1 MKNTTLRSPT
11 LARFAPALAAAALVL
26 AAPLAWAQAA
36 AKNAVESVTFSSIQ
50 GGKILV
56 KVGLKE
62 ALGAA
67 PQGFAVS
74 NPPRIAIDLP
84 ETVNG
89 TGRNQI
95 EAGEGDLRSISLVQ
109 TANRTRLV
117 MNLTRTLPYTQAIDG
132 NQLVVTIDGSQAAP
146 GATASA
152 TTAAAPA
159 VFAEATPATSGV
171 RYNVRDV
178 DFRRGNAGEGRVIVD
193 LSSPNMGIDIR
204 TQGRQLV
211 VDFINASVPRNLVR
225 RMDVGD
231 FGTPVRFVD
240 TFEQGGNGRLV
251 IEPRGLWEYSAYQ
264 TDTQFIVEVK
274 PVKEDPNKLVQ
285 SSTPGYAGEKLSL
298 NFQNV
303 EVRAVLQ
310 VIADFTGLNIITS
323 DTVGGNLTLRLKDV
337 PWDQALDII
346 LQAKG
351 LSKRKNGNVVL
362 IAPTDELA
370 AKEKLALEAQAA
382 VGDLEP
388 VRTES
393 FALSYA
399 KAEDLK
405 KLLTDKDQRILSKR
419 GSASTDERTNTL
431 FIQDSGA
438 RLEEARRLVQ
448 QLDVPVRQ
456 VLIEARIVIA
466 DDKWGRQLGARFGTQ
481 SAFHTDNYNVG
492 MSGSLTDTTTGSLAQ
507 NPQSRGSASLA
518 LPYGQGGG
526 TMGYATET
534 GLTGLI
540 PIGAQPQQLNVNLP
554 VTGAA
559 GQLALSILNL
569 GSGNLVN
576 VELSALEAD
585 NRGKVVSSPRVITAD
600 KKKAVISQ
608 GTEIPYLTATASGA
622 TAVVF
627 KPAVLE
633 LSVTPRITPDDRII
647 MDLDV
652 KKDSVG
658 QLVPSSA
665 GTIPSID
672 TKKVSTQV
680 LVDNGDTIVLG
691 GIFEQTTRTT
701 VTKVPF
707 LGDIPVVGNLFKTTQ
722 KQDDK
727 TELLIFVTPKIVKD
741 SLSVR

>member
-1 MKNTTLRSPT
+1 VTTTLRISTKFGAT
-11 LARFAPALAAAALVL
+11 LAAIALVL
-26 AAPLAWAQAA
+26 AAPLAWAQGA
-36 AKNAVESVTFSSIQ
+36 AKNAVESINFSSVQ

-56 KVGLKE
+56 KVALKE
-62 ALGAA
+62 PLAA
-67 PQGFAVS
+67 TPQGFAVT

-84 ETVNG
+84 DTVNG
-89 TGRNQI
+89 TGRTQI
-95 EAGEGDLRSISLVQ
+95 EAGEGDLRSVSIVQ
-109 TANRTRLV
+109 TASRTRLV
-117 MNLTRTLPYTQAIDG
+117 MNLTRNLTYTQSVDG
-132 NQLVVTIDGSQAAP
+132 RQLVVTIDASQAPA
-146 GATASA
+146 GGGAVATAPS
-152 TTAAAPA
+152 AAPM
-159 VFAEATPATSGV
+159 VFAEAGTPATV
-171 RYNVRDV
+171 RYNLRDV
-178 DFRRGNAGEGRVIVD
+178 DFRRGNTAEGRIVVD
-193 LSSPNMGIDIR
+193 LSSANIGIDIR
-204 TQGRQLV
+204 QQGRQLV
-211 VDFINASVPRNLVR
+211 VDFINTNVPRNLVR
-225 RMDVGD
+225 RLDVGD

-240 TFEQGGNGRLV
+240 TFEQAGNARIV
-251 IEPRGLWEYSAYQ
+251 VEPRGLWEYSAYQ

-274 PVKEDPNKLVQ
+274 PVKEDPNRLVQ

-382 VGDLEP
+382 VSDLEP

-399 KAEDLK
+399 KAADIQG
-405 KLLTDKDQRILSKR
+405 LLTSKDQRILSKR
-419 GSASTDERTNTL
+419 GAASVDERTNTI
-431 FIQDSGA
+431 FVQDTGG
-438 RLEEARRLVQ
+438 RLEEARRLIL

-466 DDKWGRQLGARFGTQ
+466 DDKWGRQLGVRFGTQ
-481 SAFHTDNYNVG
+481 SAFNTNNYNFGVSGTAVDTVG
-492 MSGSLTDTTTGSLAQ
+492 PVGN
-507 NPQSRGSASLA
+507 NPVSRGSSSLSS
-518 LPYGQGGG
+518 PYGG
-526 TMGYATET
+526 TGFSVPP
-534 GLTGLI
+534 GLGNL
-540 PIGAQPQQLNVNLP
+540 PIGAQPEQLNVNLP
-554 VTGAA
+554 VAGAA

-576 VELSALEAD
+576 IELSALEAD

-600 KKKAVISQ
+600 KKRAVISQ
-608 GTEIPYLTATASGA
+608 GTEIPYLTAAASGA
-622 TAVVF
+622 TTVSF
-627 KPAVLE
+627 KPATLE
-633 LSVTPRITPDDRII
+633 LAVTPRITPDDRII
-647 MDLDV
+647 MDLEV

-658 QLVPSSA
+658 ALIPSGTA
-665 GTIPSID
+665 GGTIPSID

-701 VTKVPF
+701 VDKVPF
-707 LGDIPVVGNLFKTTQ
+707 LGDLPLVGYMFKRTV

-741 SLSVR
+741 TLTVR

>member
-1 MKNTTLRSPT
+1 MTTTLRLPAAGRIGS
-11 LARFAPALAAAALVL
+11 ALAAL
-26 AAPLAWAQAA
+26 AFACSASFAWAQDAT
-36 AKNAVESVTFSSIQ
+36 KNAVESIDFASTQNGQVVV
-50 GGKILV
+50 KI
-56 KVGLKE
+56 GLKQP
-62 ALGAA
+62 LAA
-67 PQGFAVS
+67 PPQGFAVT

-84 ETVNG
+84 DTVSALS
-89 TGRNQI
+89 RNQI
-95 EAGEGDLRSISLVQ
+95 EAGEGDLRSVSVVQ
-109 TANRTRLV
+109 TPTRTRLV
-117 MNLTRTLPYTQAIDG
+117 MNLGRNLPYTQAIVG
-132 NQLVVTIDGSQAAP
+132 KQLIVTIDGGAAAAGSAAP
-146 GATASA
+146 SSAATRFAE
-152 TTAAAPA
+152 PA
-159 VFAEATPATSGV
+159 VGSNV
-171 RYNVRDV
+171 RYDLRDV
-178 DFRRGNAGEGRVIVD
+178 DFRRGNMGEGRIVVD
-193 LSSPNMGIDIR
+193 LSSPSIGIDIR
-204 TQGRQLV
+204 QQGRQVV
-211 VDFINASVPRNLVR
+211 VDFLNTDVPRNLVR
-225 RMDVGD
+225 RLDVGD

-240 TFEQGGNGRLV
+240 TFEQAGNARMV

-264 TDTQFIVEVK
+264 TDTQFILEVK
-274 PVKEDPNKLVQ
+274 PLREDPNRLVQ
-285 SSTPGYAGEKLSL
+285 SATPGYAGEKLSL

-323 DTVGGNLTLRLKDV
+323 DTVHGNLTLRLKDV

-362 IAPTDELA
+362 IAPTEELA
-370 AKEKLALEAQAA
+370 AKEKLALEASAA
-382 VGDLEP
+382 ISDLEP

-399 KAEDLK
+399 KAEDLQ
-405 KLLTDKDQRILSKR
+405 KLLANKDQKILSKR
-419 GSASTDERTNTL
+419 GSATVDERTNTL
-431 FIQDSGA
+431 FVQDTGG
-438 RLEEARRLVQ
+438 RLEEARKLVQ

-481 SAFHTDNYNVG
+481 SAFNSNNYNYGV
-492 MSGSLTDTTTGSLAQ
+492 SGSLTDTVTPLSN
-507 NPQSRGSASLA
+507 NPVSRGSSSLTYAGA
-518 LPYGQGGG
+518 LPSNAGFSSGSNTSG
-526 TMGYATET
+526 TV
-534 GLTGLI
+534 
-540 PIGAQPQQLNVNLP
+540 PIGAQPEQLNVNLP
-554 VTGAA
+554 VVGAA

-600 KKKAVISQ
+600 KKKAIISQ
-608 GTEIPYLTATASGA
+608 GTEIPYLTAAASGA
-622 TAVVF
+622 TTVAF

-633 LSVTPRITPDDRII
+633 LAVTPRITPDDRII
-647 MDLDV
+647 MDLEV
-652 KKDSVG
+652 KKDAVG
-658 QLVPSSA
+658 QIFS
-665 GTIPSID
+665 GIPSVD

-701 VTKVPF
+701 VDKVPF
-707 LGDIPVVGNLFKTTQ
+707 LGDVPVIGNLFKRTV

-741 SLSVR
+741 SLTVH

>member
-1 MKNTTLRSPT
+1 VTTTIRIATSGKLG
-11 LARFAPALAAAALVL
+11 AALAALALVL
-26 AAPLAWAQAA
+26 AAPLAWAQAP
-36 AKNAVESVTFSSIQ
+36 AKNAVESINFSQVQ
-50 GGKILV
+50 GGKIIV

-62 ALGAA
+62 PLAA
-67 PQGFAVS
+67 PPQGFAVT
-74 NPPRIAIDLP
+74 NPPRIAVDLP
-84 ETVNG
+84 DTVNAMNR
-89 TGRNQI
+89 TQI
-95 EAGEGDLRSISLVQ
+95 EAGEGDLKSVSIVQ

-117 MNLTRTLPYTQAIDG
+117 MNLTRNLTYTQALDG
-132 NQLVVTIDGSQAAP
+132 NQLVVTIDGSQAQASSAMV
-146 GATASA
+146 ATAPSSA
-152 TTAAAPA
+152 PTL
-159 VFAEATPATSGV
+159 FAEPAAGANV
-171 RYNVRDV
+171 RYNLRDV
-178 DFRRGNAGEGRVIVD
+178 DFRRGQSSEGRVVVD
-193 LSSPNMGIDIR
+193 LSSANIGIDIR
-204 TQGRQLV
+204 QQGRQVV
-211 VDFINASVPRNLVR
+211 VDFLSTNVPRNLVR
-225 RMDVGD
+225 RLDVGD

-240 TFEQGGNGRLV
+240 TFEQGGNARMV
-251 IEPRGLWEYSAYQ
+251 IEPRGIWEYSAYQ
-264 TDTQFIVEVK
+264 TDTQFILEVK
-274 PVKEDPNKLVQ
+274 PVKEDPNRLVQ

-370 AKEKLALEAQAA
+370 AKEKLALEAQNA
-382 VGDLEP
+382 VSDLEP

-399 KAEDLK
+399 KASDLK
-405 KLLTDKDQRILSKR
+405 ALLSDKDQRILSKR
-419 GSASTDERTNTL
+419 GSSTVDERTNTL
-431 FIQDSGA
+431 FIQDTGA
-438 RLEEARRLVQ
+438 RLEEARRLVL

-466 DDKWGRQLGARFGTQ
+466 DDLWGRQLGARFGTQ
-481 SAFHTDNYNVG
+481 SAFNSNQYNVG
-492 MSGSLTDTTTGSLAQ
+492 VSGTLQDTANVLSGNALSRGATSLAT
-507 NPQSRGSASLA
+507 GA
-518 LPYGQGGG
+518 LPS
-526 TMGYATET
+526 A
-534 GLTGLI
+534 
-540 PIGAQPQQLNVNLP
+540 AQPEQLNVNLP
-554 VTGAA
+554 VVGAA
-559 GQLALSILNL
+559 GSVGLSILNL

-576 VELSALEAD
+576 IELSALETD

-608 GTEIPYLTATASGA
+608 GTEIPYLTAAASGA
-622 TAVVF
+622 TTVAF

-633 LSVTPRITPDDRII
+633 LSVTPRITPDDKII
-647 MDLDV
+647 MDLEV

-658 QLVPSSA
+658 QIFS
-665 GTIPSID
+665 GIPSID
-672 TKKVSTQV
+672 TKKVATQV

-691 GIFEQTTRTT
+691 GIFEQTTQTT

-707 LGDIPVVGNLFKTTQ
+707 LGDIPFLGNLFKNTAKT
-722 KQDDK
+722 DNK

-741 SLSVR
+741 SLTVR

>member
-1 MKNTTLRSPT
+1 MTTTLRIPIS
-11 LARFAPALAAAALVL
+11 ARLGTALAALVL
-26 AAPLAWAQAA
+26 ALAAPVAWAQGA
-36 AKNAVESVTFSSIQ
+36 AKNAVESIDFSSVQ
-50 GGKILV
+50 GGKVVV
-56 KVGLKE
+56 KIGLRQPL
-62 ALGAA
+62 ATT
-67 PQGFAVS
+67 PQAFAVT
-74 NPPRIAIDLP
+74 NPPRVAIDLP
-84 ETVNG
+84 DTVNALNR
-89 TGRNQI
+89 TQV
-95 EAGEGDLRSISLVQ
+95 EAGEGDLRNVSVVQ
-109 TANRTRLV
+109 TASRTRLV
-117 MNLTRTLPYTQAIDG
+117 LNLNRNMTFTQAVDG
-132 NQLVVTIDGSQAAP
+132 KQLVVTLAGTQGAA
-146 GATASA
+146 GASA
-152 TTAAAPA
+152 ANAPSSA
-159 VFAEATPATSGV
+159 TVFAEAAPGSGV

-178 DFRRGNAGEGRVIVD
+178 DFRRGNMGEGRIVVD
-193 LSSPNMGIDIR
+193 LSSPNVGIDIR
-204 TQGRQLV
+204 QQGRQVL
-211 VDFINASVPRNLVR
+211 VDFINTDVPPNLVR
-225 RMDVGD
+225 RLDVAD
-231 FGTPVRFVD
+231 FATPVRFVD
-240 TFEQGGNGRLV
+240 TFEQAGNARMV

-264 TDTQFIVEVK
+264 TDTQFILEVK
-274 PVKEDPNKLVQ
+274 PVKEDPNRLVQ
-285 SSTPGYAGEKLSL
+285 SATPGYAGEKLSL

-351 LSKRKNGNVVL
+351 LSKRKNGNVIL

-382 VGDLEP
+382 VSDLEP

-399 KAEDLK
+399 KAEDLQ
-405 KLLTDKDQRILSKR
+405 KLLTNKDQKILSKR
-419 GSASTDERTNTL
+419 GTATVDERTNTL
-431 FIQDSGA
+431 FVQDTGG
-438 RLEEARRLVQ
+438 RLEEARRLIQ

-481 SAFHTDNYNVG
+481 SAFNTNNYNLGV
-492 MSGSLTDTTTGSLAQ
+492 SGSLTDTVAALSGNPISRGANSLASALSPAAGGFA
-507 NPQSRGSASLA
+507 NPSA
-518 LPYGQGGG
+518 
-526 TMGYATET
+526 
-534 GLTGLI
+534 GLV
-540 PIGAQPQQLNVNLP
+540 PNGAQPEQLNVNLP
-554 VTGAA
+554 VVGAA

-608 GTEIPYLTATASGA
+608 GTEIPYLTAAASGA
-622 TAVVF
+622 TTVAF
-627 KPAVLE
+627 KPAVLQ

-652 KKDSVG
+652 RKDSVG
-658 QLVPSSA
+658 QVFNN
-665 GTIPSID
+665 IPSVD
-672 TKKVSTQV
+672 TKQVQTQV

-691 GIFEQTTRTT
+691 GIYEQTTQTT
-701 VTKVPF
+701 VNKVPF
-707 LGDIPVVGNLFKTTQ
+707 LGDLPLVGVLFRNVQ

-741 SLSVR
+741 ALTVR

>member
-1 MKNTTLRSPT
+1 VTTTLRIPIPGW
-11 LARFAPALAAAALVL
+11 LRAALAASALAF
-26 AAPLAWAQAA
+26 AAPFAWGQDA
-36 AKNAVESVTFSSIQ
+36 AKNAVESIDFSSVQ
-50 GGKILV
+50 GGKIVV
-56 KVGLKE
+56 KVGLRQPLQ
-62 ALGAA
+62 AL
-67 PQGFAVS
+67 PQGFTVT

-84 ETVNG
+84 DTVNALK
-89 TGRNQI
+89 RNQV
-95 EAGEGDLRSISLVQ
+95 EAGEGDLRSVSVVQ
-109 TANRTRLV
+109 TASRTRLV
-117 MNLTRTLPYTQAIDG
+117 MNLTRNMTYKQALDG
-132 NQLVVTIDGSQAAP
+132 NKLIVTIDGGQV
-146 GATASA
+146 ASA
-152 TTAAAPA
+152 GGASVTAPSAGPT
-159 VFAEATPATSGV
+159 VFAEATPGSAV
-171 RYNVRDV
+171 RYNLRDV
-178 DFRRGNAGEGRVIVD
+178 DFRRGNLGEGRIVVD
-193 LSSPNMGIDIR
+193 LSSANVGIDIR
-204 TQGRQLV
+204 QQGRQVL
-211 VDFINASVPRNLVR
+211 VDFINTDVAPNLVR
-225 RMDVGD
+225 RLDVGD

-240 TFEQGGNGRLV
+240 TFEQAGNARMV

-264 TDTQFIVEVK
+264 TDTQFILEVK
-274 PVKEDPNKLVQ
+274 PVKEDPNRLVQ
-285 SSTPGYAGEKLSL
+285 SATPGYAGEKLSL

-323 DTVGGNLTLRLKDV
+323 DSVGGNLTLRLKDV

-382 VGDLEP
+382 VSDLEP

-399 KAEDLK
+399 KAEDLQ
-405 KLLTDKDQRILSKR
+405 KLLTNKDQKILSKR
-419 GSASTDERTNTL
+419 GTATIDERTNTL
-431 FIQDSGA
+431 FVQDTGG

-466 DDKWGRQLGARFGTQ
+466 DDLWGRQLGARFGTQ
-481 SAFHTDNYNVG
+481 SAFNNNNYNFGV
-492 MSGSLTDTTTGSLAQ
+492 SGSLNDTVTPLAN
-507 NPQSRGSASLA
+507 NPVSRGSSSLTYQGTTPQSAGFSGNTAAS
-518 LPYGQGGG
+518 G
-526 TMGYATET
+526 T
-534 GLTGLI
+534 I
-540 PIGAQPQQLNVNLP
+540 PIGAQPDQLNVNLP
-554 VTGAA
+554 VVGAT

-600 KKKAVISQ
+600 KKKAIISQ
-608 GTEIPYLTATASGA
+608 GTEIPYLTAAASGA
-622 TAVVF
+622 TTVAF

-633 LSVTPRITPDDRII
+633 LAVTPRITPDDRII
-647 MDLDV
+647 MDLEV
-652 KKDSVG
+652 KKDTVG
-658 QLVPSSA
+658 QIFS
-665 GTIPSID
+665 GIPSVD
-672 TKKVSTQV
+672 TKKVNTQV
-680 LVDNGDTIVLG
+680 LVDNGDTVVLG

-701 VTKVPF
+701 VDKVPF
-707 LGDIPVVGNLFKTTQ
+707 LGDMPLVGALFRRTV

-741 SLSVR
+741 ALTVR

>member
-1 MKNTTLRSPT
+1 MTTTLRIPIS
-11 LARFAPALAAAALVL
+11 RFGAAAAALAL
-26 AAPLAWAQAA
+26 AIATPLAWAQGA
-36 AKNAVESVTFSSIQ
+36 AKNAVESINFSTIQ
-50 GGKILV
+50 GAKILV
-56 KVGLKE
+56 KVALKE
-62 ALGAA
+62 PLAA
-67 PQGFAVS
+67 TPQGFAVT

-84 ETVNG
+84 DTVNA
-89 TGRNQI
+89 TGRTQI
-95 EAGEGDLRSISLVQ
+95 DAGEGDLRSVSLVQ
-109 TANRTRLV
+109 TASRTRLV
-117 MNLTRTLPYTQAIDG
+117 MNLTRNLTYTQSLDG
-132 NQLVVTIDGSQAAP
+132 RTLLVTIDGSQTP
-146 GATASA
+146 TSGGTVATAPSA
-152 TTAAAPA
+152 GPT
-159 VFAEATPATSGV
+159 VFAEAAPSSTV
-171 RYNVRDV
+171 RYNLRDV
-178 DFRRGNAGEGRVIVD
+178 DFRRGNSGEGRVVVD
-193 LSSPNMGIDIR
+193 LSSANIGIDIR
-204 TQGRQLV
+204 QQGRQLL
-211 VDFINASVPRNLVR
+211 VDFINTNVPRNLVR
-225 RMDVGD
+225 RLDVGD

-240 TFEQGGNGRLV
+240 TFDQSGNARMV
-251 IEPRGLWEYSAYQ
+251 IEPRGIWEYSAYQ
-264 TDTQFIVEVK
+264 TDTQFIIEVK
-274 PVKEDPNKLVQ
+274 PVKEDPNRLVQ

-370 AKEKLALEAQAA
+370 AKEKLALEANAA
-382 VGDLEP
+382 ISDLEP

-399 KAEDLK
+399 KAEDLR
-405 KLLTDKDQRILSKR
+405 KLLSDKDQRILSKR
-419 GSASTDERTNTL
+419 GSASIDERTNTI
-431 FIQDSGA
+431 FVQDSGG
-438 RLEEARRLVQ
+438 RLEEVRRLIA
-448 QLDVPVRQ
+448 QLDIPVRQ

-481 SAFHTDNYNVG
+481 SAFSSNSYNFGV
-492 MSGSLTDTTTGSLAQ
+492 SGTLNDTVQPLTN
-507 NPQSRGSASLA
+507 NPTSRGSSSLT
-518 LPYGQGGG
+518 YNQGTPNLLWAVPPQVG
-526 TMGYATET
+526 T
-534 GLTGLI
+534 I
-540 PIGAQPQQLNVNLP
+540 PMGAQPEQLNVNLP
-554 VTGAA
+554 VIGAA

-608 GTEIPYLTATASGA
+608 GTELPYRTAAASGA
-622 TAVVF
+622 TTISF

-633 LSVTPRITPDDRII
+633 LAVTPRITPDDRII
-647 MDLDV
+647 MDLEV

-658 QLVPSSA
+658 QIFDN
-665 GTIPSID
+665 IPSID
-672 TKKVSTQV
+672 TKKVTTQV

-701 VTKVPF
+701 VDKVPF
-707 LGDIPVVGNLFKTTQ
+707 LGDVPFVGALFRRTI

-741 SLSVR
+741 ALTIR

>member
-1 MKNTTLRSPT
+1 MITTLRIPT
-11 LARFAPALAAAALVL
+11 PGTLGAALAAFVLAL
-26 AAPLAWAQAA
+26 AAPLAWAQST
-36 AKNAVESVTFSSIQ
+36 AKNAVESVTFSQIQ

-56 KVGLKE
+56 KIGLKE
-62 ALGAA
+62 PLAA
-67 PQGFAVS
+67 PPQGFAVT

-84 ETVNG
+84 DTVNA
-89 TGRNQI
+89 TGRSQI
-95 EAGEGDLRSISLVQ
+95 EAGEGDLRSVSLVQ
-109 TANRTRLV
+109 TASRTRLV
-117 MNLTRTLPYTQAIDG
+117 MNLTRNLTYTQSVDG
-132 NQLVVTIDGSQAAP
+132 RQLVVTIDGSQVP
-146 GATASA
+146 VSGTTVATAPSA
-152 TTAAAPA
+152 SQT
-159 VFAEATPATSGV
+159 VFAEAAPGMSQ
-171 RYNVRDV
+171 RFNLRDV
-178 DFRRGNAGEGRVIVD
+178 DFRRGNMGEGRVVVD
-193 LSSPNMGIDIR
+193 LSSANIGIDIR
-204 TQGRQLV
+204 QQGRQVL
-211 VDFINASVPRNLVR
+211 VDFVNTNVPRNLVR

-240 TFEQGGNGRLV
+240 TFEQGGNARMV
-251 IEPRGLWEYSAYQ
+251 IEPRGIWEYSAYQ
-264 TDTQFIVEVK
+264 TDTQFILEVK
-274 PVKEDPNKLVQ
+274 PVKEDPNKMVQ
-285 SSTPGYAGEKLSL
+285 SASPGYAGEKLSL

-370 AKEKLALEAQAA
+370 AKEKLALEAQNA
-382 VGDLEP
+382 VSDLEP

-399 KAEDLK
+399 KAEDLR
-405 KLLTDKDQRILSKR
+405 KLLSDKDQRILSKR
-419 GSASTDERTNTL
+419 GSASVDERTNTL
-431 FIQDSGA
+431 FVQDSGG
-438 RLEEARRLVQ
+438 RLEEARRLIL

-481 SAFHTDNYNVG
+481 SAFNTNNYNLGVSGNLLDTAAPVG
-492 MSGSLTDTTTGSLAQ
+492 N
-507 NPQSRGSASLA
+507 NPVSRGSSSLTFNRGNPDNLFA
-518 LPYGQGGG
+518 TPAG
-526 TMGYATET
+526 TGT
-534 GLTGLI
+534 I
-540 PIGAQPQQLNVNLP
+540 PIGAQPEQLNVNLP
-554 VTGAA
+554 ALGAPA
-559 GQLALSILNL
+559 LALSILNL

-608 GTEIPYLTATASGA
+608 GTEIPYLTSSPSGA
-622 TAVVF
+622 TTVQF

-633 LSVTPRITPDDRII
+633 LSVTPRITPDDKII
-647 MDLDV
+647 MDLEV
-652 KKDSVG
+652 KKDAVG
-658 QLVPSSA
+658 QVFSN
-665 GTIPSID
+665 IPSID

-701 VTKVPF
+701 VDKVPF
-707 LGDIPVVGNLFKTTQ
+707 LGDVPFLGAVFRRTV

-741 SLSVR
+741 TLTVR

>member
-1 MKNTTLRSPT
+1 MLRFPT
-11 LARFAPALAAAALVL
+11 IGRIGTAIAALILALA
-26 AAPLAWAQAA
+26 AAPLAWAQGAA
-36 AKNAVESVTFSSIQ
+36 NAVESINFSQIQ
-50 GGKILV
+50 GGKIIV
-56 KVGLKE
+56 KVGMRD
-62 ALGAA
+62 ALAA
-67 PQGFAVS
+67 TPQGFAVT

-84 ETVNG
+84 NTVNALN
-89 TGRNQI
+89 RNQI
-95 EAGEGDLRSISLVQ
+95 EAGEGDLRSVSIVQ

-117 MNLTRTLPYTQAIDG
+117 MNLTRNLTYTQALDG
-132 NQLVVTIDGSQAAP
+132 KQLIVTIDASQAQIS
-146 GATASA
+146 GSTVA
-152 TTAAAPA
+152 TTPSAAPT
-159 VFAEATPATSGV
+159 VFAETPAGGT
-171 RYNVRDV
+171 RYNLRDV
-178 DFRRGNAGEGRVIVD
+178 DFRRGPSSEGRVVVD
-193 LSSPNMGIDIR
+193 LSSANIGIDIR
-204 TQGRQLV
+204 QQGRQLV
-211 VDFINASVPRNLVR
+211 LDFINTNVPRNLVR
-225 RMDVGD
+225 RLDVGD

-240 TFEQGGNGRLV
+240 TFEQGGNARMV

-274 PVKEDPNKLVQ
+274 PVKEDPNRLVQ
-285 SSTPGYAGEKLSL
+285 SATPGYAGEKLSL

-370 AKEKLALEAQAA
+370 AKEKLALEAQAS
-382 VGDLEP
+382 VSDLEP

-399 KAEDLK
+399 KAADIQT
-405 KLLTDKDQRILSKR
+405 LLTSKDQRILSKR
-419 GSASTDERTNTL
+419 GAASVDERTNTI
-431 FIQDSGA
+431 FVQDTGG
-438 RLEEARRLVQ
+438 RLEEARRLIL

-466 DDKWGRQLGARFGTQ
+466 DDKWGRQLGVRFGTQ
-481 SAFHTDNYNVG
+481 SAFNTNNYNFGV
-492 MSGSLTDTTTGSLAQ
+492 SGTGLDTVANAGGA
-507 NPQSRGSASLA
+507 NPASRGSSSLTM
-518 LPYGQGGG
+518 PFGGG
-526 TMGYATET
+526 IGASN
-534 GLTGLI
+534 L
-540 PIGAQPQQLNVNLP
+540 PIGAQPEQLNVNLP
-554 VTGAA
+554 VAGAA

-576 VELSALEAD
+576 IELSALEAD

-600 KKKAVISQ
+600 KKRAVISQ
-608 GTEIPYLTATASGA
+608 GTEIPYLTAAASGA
-622 TAVVF
+622 TTVSF
-627 KPAVLE
+627 KPATLE

-647 MDLDV
+647 MDLEV

-658 QLVPSSA
+658 ALIPNGNA
-665 GTIPSID
+665 GGTIPSID

-691 GIFEQTTRTT
+691 GIFEQETRNTT
-701 VTKVPF
+701 TKVPF
-707 LGDIPVVGNLFKTTQ
+707 LGDLPFVGVLFRKTERIEN
-722 KQDDK
+722 K

-741 SLSVR
+741 SLQVR

>member
-1 MKNTTLRSPT
+1 MKTTARIPT
-11 LARFAPALAAAALVL
+11 FGRLGTALAALVL
-26 AAPLAWAQAA
+26 ALGAPFAWAQGAG
-36 AKNAVESVTFSSIQ
+36 NAVESINFSQVQ
-50 GGKILV
+50 GGRIIV
-56 KVGLKE
+56 KVGLRE
-62 ALGAA
+62 PLAA
-67 PQGFAVS
+67 PPQGFAVT

-84 ETVNG
+84 NTVNALN
-89 TGRNQI
+89 RNQI
-95 EAGEGDLRSISLVQ
+95 EAGEGDLRSVSVVQ

-117 MNLTRTLPYTQAIDG
+117 MNLSRNLTYTQAVNG
-132 NQLVVTIDGSQAAP
+132 RELVVTIDGSQAPAT
-146 GATASA
+146 GATVSTSPSPAS
-152 TTAAAPA
+152 T
-159 VFAEATPATSGV
+159 VFAEAPAGTSQ
-171 RYNVRDV
+171 RYNLRDV
-178 DFRRGNAGEGRVIVD
+178 DFRRGANSEGRVVVD
-193 LSSPNMGIDIR
+193 LSSSSIGIDIR
-204 TQGRQLV
+204 QQGRQLV
-211 VDFINASVPRNLVR
+211 LDFVNTNVPRNLVR
-225 RMDVGD
+225 RLDVGD

-240 TFEQGGNGRLV
+240 TFEQGGNARMV

-274 PVKEDPNKLVQ
+274 PVREDPNRLVQ

-382 VGDLEP
+382 VSDLEP

-393 FALSYA
+393 FALAYA
-399 KAEDLK
+399 RAADLQA
-405 KLLTDKDQRILSKR
+405 LLTSKDQRILSKR
-419 GSASTDERTNTL
+419 GAASVDERTNTL
-431 FIQDSGA
+431 FVQDTGG
-438 RLEEARRLVQ
+438 RLEEARRLIQ

-481 SAFHTDNYNVG
+481 TAFNANNYNYGV
-492 MSGSLTDTTTGSLAQ
+492 SGTLLDTVSPLGN
-507 NPQSRGSASLA
+507 NPVSRGSSSLIYPYAGAS
-518 LPYGQGGG
+518 GQF
-526 TMGYATET
+526 AVPS
-534 GLTGLI
+534 GLGPI
-540 PIGAQPQQLNVNLP
+540 PIGAQPEQLNVNLP
-554 VTGAA
+554 VAGAA
-559 GQLALSILNL
+559 GSLALSILNL

-576 VELSALEAD
+576 IELSALEAD

-600 KKKAVISQ
+600 KKKAIISQ
-608 GTEIPYLTATASGA
+608 GTEIGYQTSAASGA
-622 TAVVF
+622 TTIAF

-633 LSVTPRITPDDRII
+633 LAVTPRITPDDRII
-647 MDLDV
+647 MDLEI

-658 QLVPSSA
+658 LILA
-665 GTIPSID
+665 NIPSID
-672 TKKVSTQV
+672 TKRVTTQV

-701 VTKVPF
+701 VDKVPF
-707 LGDIPVVGNLFKTTQ
+707 LGDVPIVGALFRRTI

-741 SLSVR
+741 TLSVR

>member
-1 MKNTTLRSPT
+1 VTTTFRNLTPGNFG
-11 LARFAPALAAAALVL
+11 AAIAALALVL
-26 AAPLAWAQAA
+26 AAPLAWAQAP
-36 AKNAVESVTFSSIQ
+36 KNAVESINFSTMQ
-50 GGKILV
+50 GGKIV
-56 KVGLKE
+56 VTVGMKE
-62 ALGAA
+62 PLAA
-67 PQGFAVS
+67 TPQGFAVT

-84 ETVNG
+84 DTING
-89 TGRNQI
+89 LNRNQI
-95 EAGEGDLRSISLVQ
+95 EAGEGDLKSVSVVQ

-117 MNLTRTLPYTQAIDG
+117 MNLARNLTYTQAIDG
-132 NQLVVTIDGSQAAP
+132 RQLVVTIDGSQAPATSAAVSTAP
-146 GATASA
+146 SGA
-152 TTAAAPA
+152 PML
-159 VFAEATPATSGV
+159 FAEATPGTSV
-171 RYNVRDV
+171 RYNLRDV
-178 DFRRGNAGEGRVIVD
+178 DFRRGNTGEGRVVVD
-193 LSSPNMGIDIR
+193 LSSPNIGIDIR
-204 TQGRQLV
+204 QQGRQV
-211 VDFINASVPRNLVR
+211 VIDFMGTNVPRNLVR
-225 RMDVGD
+225 RLDVGD

-240 TFEQGGNGRLV
+240 TFEQGGNARMV
-251 IEPRGLWEYSAYQ
+251 IEPRGIWEYSAYQ
-264 TDTQFIVEVK
+264 TDTQFILEVK
-274 PVKEDPNKLVQ
+274 PVKDDPNRMVQ
-285 SSTPGYAGEKLSL
+285 SAVPGYAGEKLSL

-370 AKEKLALEAQAA
+370 AKEKLALEATAA
-382 VGDLEP
+382 ISDLEP

-399 KAEDLK
+399 KAEDLR
-405 KLLTDKDQRILSKR
+405 KLLTDKDQKILSKR
-419 GSASTDERTNTL
+419 GSATFDERTNTL
-431 FIQDSGA
+431 FVQDSGG
-438 RLEEARRLVQ
+438 RLEEARRLIL

-481 SAFHTDNYNVG
+481 SAFNANNYNFGV
-492 MSGSLTDTTTGSLAQ
+492 SGNLTDTSVNLPG
-507 NPQSRGSASLA
+507 NPQSRGSASLVYTGA
-518 LPYGQGGG
+518 NPSIAGFDVG
-526 TMGYATET
+526 TSVT
-534 GLTGLI
+534 GTV
-540 PIGAQPQQLNVNLP
+540 PVGAQPEQLNINLP
-554 VTGAA
+554 VAGAA
-559 GQLALSILNL
+559 GRLALSILNL

-608 GTEIPYLTATASGA
+608 GTEIPYLTASASGA
-622 TAVVF
+622 TTVAF

-647 MDLDV
+647 MDLEV

-658 QLVPSSA
+658 QIFA
-665 GTIPSID
+665 NIPSID
-672 TKKVSTQV
+672 TKKVTTQV

-701 VTKVPF
+701 VDKVPF
-707 LGDIPVVGNLFKTTQ
+707 LGDVPLVGILFRRTI

-741 SLSVR
+741 TLMIR